1 MDVSVS
7 GSGNAVTAISKSGTT
22 IIVTK
27 GTTFLTS
34 HQSLASYLTKTDA
47 ASLYQ
52 PKGNYLTAH
61 QSLDGYVNAITTS
74 GSGNAITSVSKS
86 GKTITFTKGST
97 FLTSHQ
103 SLANYVTIND
113 SRLSD
118 SRYPKFA
125 NGTWYLVGDDAYI
138 GDHNFSGYFVLK
150 VLMIVL
156 ELVFRYGIVL
166 KMIMLIYGLIIQ
178 I

>member
-61 QSLDGYVNAITTS
+61 QSLDGYVNAIAVS
-74 GSGNAITSVSKS
+74 GSGNAVTAVTKS

-97 FLTSHQ
+97 F
-103 SLANYVTIND
+103 SL
-113 SRLSD
+113 
-118 SRYPKFA
+118 
-125 NGTWYLVGDDAYI
+125 NGHSQNL
-138 GDHNFSGYFVLK
+138 L
-150 VLMIVL
+150 
-156 ELVFRYGIVL
+156 R
-166 KMIMLIYGLIIQ
+166 
-178 I
+178 